1 LFYEIKKAR
10 CMEDIARIVLAF
22 VIGYVMFVV
31 TFYYLAKLMFPKVEI
46 DEEYEK
52 LVQMYRK
59 SRTRVANNNSSISK
73 RFDPSAF
80 KISNALRHRVNYN
93 KV

>member
-1 LFYEIKKAR
+1 
-10 CMEDIARIVLAF
+10 MEDIARIVLAF
-22 VIGYVMFVV
+22 AIGYVMFIV

-59 SRTRVANNNSSISK
+59 SRPRAASNSSLISK

-93 KV
+93 KI

>member
-1 LFYEIKKAR
+1 
-10 CMEDIARIVLAF
+10 MEDIARIILAF
-22 VIGYVMFVV
+22 VIGYVMFIV

-59 SRTRVANNNSSISK
+59 SRSRVANNSSISK

-80 KISNALRHRVNYN
+80 KISDALRHRVNYN
-93 KV
+93 KA